1 LRIYSFTVM
10 NLANEN
16 QTAVIVLLADA
27 FFFFQEQILLLVSN
41 TVFTSSPGFLTVG
54 KIDTKFL

>member
-1 LRIYSFTVM
+1 M

-16 QTAVIVLLADA
+16 QTAVIVLLAVA
-27 FFFFQEQILLLVSN
+27 FFSFQGQLLLLVSN

-54 KIDTKFL
+54 KIEITLLFLYQY